1 MQQPAVALQV
11 VLGLVLLQAS
21 QEPAEGRTKLLGK
34 AWRSLSAAC
43 LLQSQAANS
52 GGAQALAAAL
62 LAQAEAAGNLRRKEE
77 RVAHH
82 ISQVQTVHAPRLYCA
97 VGLSSSSAVGGPL
110 CRFMRSLTCNLWPTF
125 MQVVSEVLSM
135 PSLTVVPCPC
145 WAIEAAYAA
154 AGV

>member
-62 LAQAEAAGNLRRKEE
+62 LAQAEAAGNLRR
-77 RVAHH
+77 
-82 ISQVQTVHAPRLYCA
+82 
-97 VGLSSSSAVGGPL
+97 
-110 CRFMRSLTCNLWPTF
+110 
-125 MQVVSEVLSM
+125 
-135 PSLTVVPCPC
+135 
-145 WAIEAAYAA
+145 
-154 AGV
+154 